1 MEPDK
6 KTPKTR
12 YRRILLKL
20 SGKVLGGE
28 EDARI
33 NSVILADIAKEI
45 KDIHQLGVEVAVV
58 IGAGNIFR
66 GSMAEELGIKRV
78 TGDYMGMLATVI
90 NSLALQNALEAIGVQ
105 ARVMC
110 SFSMKEIAEP
120 YIIRKALDHL
130 DHGRVVI
137 ASGGTGHPF
146 FTTDTAASLRGIEL
160 DADVLLK
167 ATRVDGVYSS
177 DPERDATARKLDF
190 ISYID
195 VLNGQLGIMDFTAVS
210 LCMDNNLPI
219 IVFNLL
225 KPGSLK
231 SIVVGKSI
239 GTTIS

>member
-1 MEPDK
+1 MEPGK
-6 KTPKTR
+6 KIPKNQ

-33 NSVILADIAKEI
+33 NPVILANIAKEI
-45 KDIHQLGVEVAVV
+45 KDIHDLGVGVAVV

-66 GSMAEELGIKRV
+66 GSMAEDLGITRV

-130 DHGRVVI
+130 EHGRVVI

-177 DPERDATARKLDF
+177 DPERDATARKLDS

-195 VLNGQLGIMDFTAVS
+195 VLKSQLGIMDVTAVS

-231 SIVVGKSI
+231 SIVTGKSI
-239 GTTIS
+239 GTIIS